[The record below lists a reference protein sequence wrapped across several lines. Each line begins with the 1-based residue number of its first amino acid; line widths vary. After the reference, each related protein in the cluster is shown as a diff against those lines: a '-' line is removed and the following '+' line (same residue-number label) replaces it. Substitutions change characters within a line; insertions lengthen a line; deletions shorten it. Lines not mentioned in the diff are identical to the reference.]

1 MTQYLQHPIVVAALS
16 GAIAAARVDFHAF
29 KSWQSFDDA
38 SKYSWKTAL
47 FRWLQGAIVGA
58 VMGAGLGL

>member
-1 MTQYLQHPIVVAALS
+1 MSVYLQHPIVVAALA

-29 KSWQSFDDA
+29 KSWQSFDEA
-38 SKYSWKTAL
+38 VTYSWKTAV
-47 FRWLQGAIVGA
+47 FRWIQGAIVGA